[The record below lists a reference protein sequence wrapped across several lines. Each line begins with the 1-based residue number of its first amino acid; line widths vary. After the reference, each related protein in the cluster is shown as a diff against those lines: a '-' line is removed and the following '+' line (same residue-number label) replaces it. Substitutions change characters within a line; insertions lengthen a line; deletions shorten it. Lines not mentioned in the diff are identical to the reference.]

1 MRMIADSNY
10 LQDKRLRS
18 YLAASTNNYAVLT
31 DYAAMEAYKGNTLV
45 SIYRS
50 MEILAEYPKQ
60 VMVLKGTQVICD
72 LSGRDATSQESLIDK
87 SQSLEFPEYCR
98 KLLAA
103 KTGDLSLERQL
114 LELGREAT
122 RHMDRMQL
130 CDMPTLSKGIDL
142 MMKAG
147 APVKLK
153 GLREGKHLPQAMHDK
168 LVQDVRSLATELFKT
183 HPTVTEIPILPDLRD
198 TFIFRY
204 ALCAYI
210 SILRGIECGGVK
222 TNPKKLRNDVVDVN
236 FATFATYF
244 DGLLTADKRAGEI
257 YEDAKL
263 LLREIFARPPAWLWW
278 LLRRGWFS

>member
-1 MRMIADSNY
+1 MRMVIDSNY
-10 LQDKRLRS
+10 LQDEKLRS
-18 YLAASTNNYAVLT
+18 YLAASTNNYAILT

-50 MEILAEYPKQ
+50 MEILAEHPKQ
-60 VMVLKGTQVICD
+60 VMVLKGTQVVCG

-98 KLLAA
+98 QLLAA

-122 RHMDRMQL
+122 QHMDRML
-130 CDMPTLSKGIDL
+130 CDMPTLSKGIS

-147 APVKLK
+147 APVRLQ
-153 GLREGKHLPQAMHDK
+153 GLREGKRFPQAMHYK
-168 LVQDVRSLATELFKT
+168 LIQDVLALAAELFKT
-183 HPTVTEIPILPDLRD
+183 HPTVTETPRLSDLRD

-210 SILRGIECGGVK
+210 LILRGIECGGVK
-222 TNPKKLRNDVVDVN
+222 TNPNKLRDDVVDVN
-236 FATFATYF
+236 FATYATYF
-244 DGLLTADKRAGEI
+244 DGLLTADKKAGEV

-263 LLREIFARPPAWLWW
+263 LLREIFARPPAWLRW
-278 LLRRGWFS
+278 LL